1 MIECTRLDSSRFELT
16 IQVELIDRTAEFT
29 IERTLAEVVGVLKQI
44 SKRCVEPTEALS
56 LMRSYIDESG

>member
-1 MIECTRLDSSRFELT
+1 MNNVKTSVIECARLDSSRFELT

-44 SKRCVEPTEALS
+44 SKRSVQPTEAL
-56 LMRSYIDESG
+56 

>member
-1 MIECTRLDSSRFELT
+1 MNNVKTSVIECARLDSSRFELT

-44 SKRCVEPTEALS
+44 SKRSAQPTEAL
-56 LMRSYIDESG
+56 